1 VKTAIILAG
10 GLGTRLRSVVSDVPK
25 PMALVNGRPFLAYLM
40 DYWIEQG
47 ISQFILSVG
56 YLKEVVIEYFG
67 NSYRGGDIDYV
78 VEETPLGTGGGVL
91 LAAKN
96 LEPDEYFVLLNGDTF
111 FNIDLSLLSACAE
124 AGEADGC
131 FALFRATEPNRYGR
145 IDCNEVGQITKLN
158 FTKAESGDLA
168 NGGVYVLRRSA
179 LLEEQ
184 AEPGHKVSL
193 EDEIFPL
200 ALAMGRRFYGVEFAG
215 TFIDIG
221 VPSDYQRASNVLV
234 GASV

>member
-10 GLGTRLRSVVSDVPK
+10 GLGTRLRPVVSEVPK

-56 YLKEVVIEYFG
+56 YLKEVIIEYFG
-67 NSYRGGDIDYV
+67 NSYHGADINYV

-96 LEPDEYFVLLNGDTF
+96 LAAEEYFVLLNGDTF
-111 FNIDLSLLSACAE
+111 FNVDLSLLFACAMKSD
-124 AGEADGC
+124 ADGC
-131 FALFRATEPNRYGR
+131 FALFRATEPDRYGR
-145 IDCNEVGQITKLN
+145 IDCDELGKIKQLN
-158 FTKAESGDLA
+158 LTKAESGDLA
-168 NGGVYVLRRSA
+168 NGGIYILRRSA

-184 AEPGHKVSL
+184 AKPGQKISL
-193 EDEIFPL
+193 EDEIFPA
-200 ALAMGRRFYGVEFAG
+200 ALAAGRKLFGLEFSSA
-215 TFIDIG
+215 FIDIG
-221 VPSDYQRASNVLV
+221 VPADYQRASHVLGGSRV
-234 GASV
+234 

>member
-1 VKTAIILAG
+1 MKTAIILAG
-10 GLGTRLRSVVSDVPK
+10 GLGTRLRPVVSDAPK

-56 YLKEVVIEYFG
+56 YLKEVIIEYFG
-67 NSYRGGDIDYV
+67 NSYHGADIDYV

-96 LEPDEYFVLLNGDTF
+96 LAPDEYFVLLNGDTF
-111 FNIDLSLLSACAE
+111 FNVDLSLLSACAKKSD
-124 AGEADGC
+124 ADGC

-158 FTKAESGDLA
+158 ITKAESGDLA
-168 NGGVYVLRRSA
+168 NGGVYFLRRSA

-193 EDEIFPL
+193 EDEIFPA
-200 ALAMGRRFYGVEFAG
+200 ALAAGRKLFGVEFSSA
-215 TFIDIG
+215 FIDIG
-221 VPSDYQRASNVLV
+221 VPADYQRASHVLGGSRV
-234 GASV
+234 

>member
-1 VKTAIILAG
+1 MKTAIILAG
-10 GLGTRLRSVVSDVPK
+10 GLGTRLRPVVSDVPK

-56 YLKEVVIEYFG
+56 YLREVIIEYFG
-67 NSYRGGDIDYV
+67 NSYHGAVIEYV
-78 VEETPLGTGGGVL
+78 VEENPLGTGGGVL

-96 LEPDEYFVLLNGDTF
+96 LAPDEYFVLLNGDTF
-111 FNIDLSLLSACAE
+111 FNVDLSLLSACAE
-124 AGEADGC
+124 TGNADGC
-131 FALFRATEPNRYGR
+131 FALFRATESNRYGR

-184 AEPGHKVSL
+184 SEPGHKVSL

-215 TFIDIG
+215 SFIDIG

>member
-1 VKTAIILAG
+1 MKTAIILAG

-56 YLKEVVIEYFG
+56 YLKEVIIEYFG
-67 NSYRGGDIDYV
+67 DAYQGADIDYV

-96 LEPDEYFVLLNGDTF
+96 LAMDEYFILLNGDTF
-111 FNIDLSLLSACAE
+111 FNVDLNLLSACAV

-131 FALFRATEPNRYGR
+131 FSLFRATEPNRYGR

-221 VPSDYQRASNVLV
+221 VPSDYQRAPNVLV

>member
-1 VKTAIILAG
+1 MKTAIILAG
-10 GLGTRLRSVVSDVPK
+10 GLGTRLRSVVADVPK
-25 PMALVNGRPFLAYLM
+25 PMAMVNGRPFLAYLM

-56 YLKEVVIEYFG
+56 YLKEVIIEYFG
-67 NSYRGGDIDYV
+67 NSYQGADINYV
-78 VEETPLGTGGGVL
+78 VEETPLGTGGGVM
-91 LAAKN
+91 LAAKS
-96 LEPDEYFVLLNGDTF
+96 LVLDEYFVLLNGDTF
-111 FNIDLSLLSACAE
+111 FNVDLNLLSACAE

-131 FALFRATEPNRYGR
+131 FSLFRATEPNRYGR
-145 IDCNEVGQITKLN
+145 IDCNEFGQITKLN
-158 FTKAESGDLA
+158 LTKAESGDLA

-184 AEPGHKVSL
+184 AKPSHKVSL

-215 TFIDIG
+215 SFIDIG
-221 VPSDYQRASNVLV
+221 VPSDYKRASNVLV
-234 GASV
+234 GARV